1 MTDKSFKVYMHIFP
15 NSKRYIGLTCTATWS
30 RWSGGHG
37 YKVQPLMWNAIQKYG
52 WKNIEHIVVKDSLT
66 KEEAETLEIELIK
79 KYKTTDRNYGY
90 NISNGGFSN
99 GKHSDETR
107 KKMSA
112 GRIGAGNPQYGKPLA
127 EDHKEKIRKTRE
139 ERGYEPVNKRQIL
152 CVETGVIYEST
163 AQATRETGISN
174 SLIRRV
180 CYGEKKSAGGF
191 HWQYV

>member
-1 MTDKSFKVYMHIFP
+1 MTDKSYKVYVHLFP
-15 NSKRYIGLTCTATWS
+15 NGKRYVGLTRTKTWE
-30 RWSGGHG
+30 RWCGGHG

-52 WKNIEHIVVKDSLT
+52 WNNIEHFIVKDNIT
-66 KEEAETLEIELIK
+66 KEEAEALEIELIK
-79 KYKTTDRNYGY
+79 KYKTTDRYYGY

-107 KKMSA
+107 KKMSVV
-112 GRIGAGNPQYGKPLA
+112 RSGAGNPQYGKPLT
-127 EDHKEKIRKTRE
+127 EEHKAKIRETRKKLN
-139 ERGYEPVNKRQIL
+139 YQPVNKQKIL
-152 CVETGVIYEST
+152 CVETGIIYEST